1 MKDINLV
8 ISKYQPQIS
17 KKFSPFSLVQLMYLN
32 TEFGPNTGKDGPE
45 KLIIHK
51 FRILKV
57 SEASDHE
64 DSNLL

>member
-1 MKDINLV
+1 
-8 ISKYQPQIS
+8 
-17 KKFSPFSLVQLMYLN
+17 MYLN

-64 DSNLL
+64 DSNLLWTQFLTLWSDVVPK